1 MVVIDDLGHSLCRGV
16 SIRKRLQI
24 RARADQYL
32 TFFSI
37 IPLYYLIRKPTL
49 ILDFSLTLLFNH
61 IVITTYKTGGVPTS
75 FWFWVVMVSGALV
88 MVIGAEQVSSVAL
101 KYMSRSRN

>member
-1 MVVIDDLGHSLCRGV
+1 MNMIGIS
-16 SIRKRLQI
+16 KPE
-24 RARADQYL
+24 L
-32 TFFSI
+32 TTLIFLSI

-61 IVITTYKTGGVPTS
+61 IVITTYKTGSFPTS

-88 MVIGAEQVSSVAL
+88 MVVGAEQVRSVL
-101 KYMSRSRN
+101 PPQLSRIRD